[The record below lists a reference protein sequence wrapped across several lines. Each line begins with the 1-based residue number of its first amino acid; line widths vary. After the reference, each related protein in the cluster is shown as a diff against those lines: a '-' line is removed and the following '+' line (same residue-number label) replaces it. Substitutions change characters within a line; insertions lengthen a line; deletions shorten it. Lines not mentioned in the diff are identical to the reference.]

1 VSDLPYLP
9 LWVAKYDA
17 RTAHLSLEE
26 DGCYLRLLRLLWVTP
41 GCRAPADRSWLVR
54 RLRVDEATYDRVV
67 DPILAEFFYKER
79 GYWKNA
85 RLSEFYMQ
93 NLDVRR
99 KRSEAG
105 SKGGKNK
112 ALKDKDSEAG
122 KRGSKDDGK
131 SSANEKPGH
140 GIPKPESIAIK
151 KLSFLAECRR
161 ALGPGAPAEVDD
173 DELDR
178 VTTGWKALGA
188 TEPEIVAVIRRC
200 TSTARKKPLRF
211 LGALKREIL
220 LTIKRGG
227 GTPQEQ
233 PAPRERKP
241 LIVPDDPRAAAC
253 LHAIIERHGMTA
265 AEAWL
270 ADTIAWTEDEVLL
283 PTDYARSQVHERF
296 GGELRNHGFSAALS
310 AS

>member
-67 DPILAEFFYKER
+67 APILAEFFYKER

-99 KRSEAG
+99 KRSVAG

-112 ALKDKDSEAG
+112 ALKDKESDAG
-122 KRGSKDDGK
+122 KRGDKELS
-131 SSANEKPGH
+131 ETKPGH

-151 KLSFLAECRR
+151 KLSFLDECRR

-178 VTTGWKALGA
+178 VTTAWKALGA
-188 TEPEIVAVIRRC
+188 TESEIVAVIRRC

-211 LGALKREIL
+211 LGALKREIM

-233 PAPRERKP
+233 PPRETKP
-241 LIVPDDPRAAAC
+241 LIEPDDPRARQC
-253 LHAIIERHGMTA
+253 LHDVISAFGMTA

-270 ADTIAWTEDEVLL
+270 GGASWADDEVFLATEYQRL
-283 PTDYARSQVHERF
+283 QVDQRF
-296 GGELRNHGFSAALS
+296 GGVLRQHGFSAALS